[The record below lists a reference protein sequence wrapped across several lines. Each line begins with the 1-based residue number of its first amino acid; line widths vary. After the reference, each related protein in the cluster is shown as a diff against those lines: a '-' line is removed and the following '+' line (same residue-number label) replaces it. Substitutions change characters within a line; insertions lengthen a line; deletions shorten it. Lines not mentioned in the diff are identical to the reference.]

1 MNELEPIEAHR
12 EPEGNTMVSDETTLP
27 PDDDDL
33 LTDTEPT
40 PEEIRHKYD
49 ANPALDELYRK
60 RATSLRDPS
69 LFASVI
75 REIYALYQPK
85 LMRVAR
91 RYRLLSP
98 VFDEEDLG
106 QEALWAIIQAMKKY
120 KCKPDGMMRFST
132 YLEWATSNIYQRAIG
147 SGDNLVELYG
157 PDGRFVKVLSWGS
170 FAKQKKELE
179 AAGYTHTSKR
189 RFCYIL
195 EALGDEDLAA
205 KLRENWLFTYEPEP
219 VDEREKPTEEGGEDM
234 KDEEHDETDEG
245 TAPSLPEGDGFD
257 FQMIDSLYRRWTGT
271 RGEGPVTEADPVV
284 LDVYGRLKSYGEKMF
299 APFRNNGAAL
309 TGDEVK
315 QAIIGAIVRGFSSH
329 NKTMLSGIPF
339 SVSLRVAMKRSVEK
353 LHREQGKEVIHE
365 PYRSDADKSSL

>member
-1 MNELEPIEAHR
+1 MA
-12 EPEGNTMVSDETTLP
+12 SDDTPLP
-27 PDDDDL
+27 PDDDL

-40 PEEIRHKYD
+40 PDEIRHKYD

-60 RATSLRDPS
+60 RTASLRDPS

-75 REIYALYQPK
+75 QEIYAHYQPK

-98 VFDEEDLG
+98 VFDEEDLS
-106 QEALWAIIQAMKKY
+106 QEALWGIIQALKKY
-120 KCKPDGMMRFST
+120 RCKPDGMMRFST
-132 YLEWATSNIYQRAIG
+132 YLEWAASNIYQRAIG
-147 SGDNLVELYG
+147 SRDNLVELYG

-179 AAGYTHTSKR
+179 AAGYTYTTKR

-195 EALGDEDLAA
+195 DALGDEDLAA
-205 KLRENWLFTYEPEP
+205 NLRENWLFTCEPEQAEEP
-219 VDEREKPTEEGGEDM
+219 EEPIEEGGENM

-257 FQMIDSLYRRWTGT
+257 FQMVDSLYRRWTKT

-284 LDVYGRLKSYGEKMF
+284 LDVYGVLKGYGERLF
-299 APFRNNGAAL
+299 APFRNNGATL
-309 TGDEVK
+309 THDEVK
-315 QAIIGAIVRGFSSH
+315 QAILSAIVRGFSSH
-329 NKTMLSGIPF
+329 GRTMLSGIAF
-339 SVSLRVAMKRSVEK
+339 SVALRVAMKRTIEK
-353 LHREQGKEVIHE
+353 LHKELRKEVLHE
-365 PYRSDADKSSL
+365 SERSTADESGL